1 MFADVPGL
9 PALAA
14 CIGDADEVRRFERK
28 SLAHGLPQAEGIQA
42 MLSEC
47 FSAWDFIHL
56 SYLLSSLLC
65 RILGSRKQCE

>member
-9 PALAA
+9 PALAT

-28 SLAHGLPQAEGIQA
+28 SLARGLPQAEGIQA

-47 FSAWDFIHL
+47 FSAWDFFNL

-65 RILGSRKQCE
+65 CVLGSRKL